1 MPIIWLCGD
10 TEHKSFYR
18 IVQCVMAMSKDKG
31 GGIEEVIAA
40 VVVQKLPLPA
50 GSSERHLG
58 CDPASN
64 LIELRAS
71 VNAGRSQIGWV
82 S

>member
-1 MPIIWLCGD
+1 
-10 TEHKSFYR
+10 
-18 IVQCVMAMSKDKG
+18 MSKYKG
-31 GGIEEVIAA
+31 EDIEEDITA

-50 GSSERHLG
+50 GSSERHLV

-71 VNAGRSQIGWV
+71 VNAGRS
-82 S
+82 